1 MGLRPAR
8 LQPTTNMSSSPVYQI
23 PKADLAKL
31 LKEPYKVT
39 LLHCP
44 NNSEQ
49 PRVLK
54 EQVPVALAKAFSGYC
69 DANISTAAAGG
80 MGRSVKSSTV
90 CITGGSFLGMKEVVD
105 FWFKFCTNKK
115 HAPTAKSPVF
125 DFWVKVHEAAE
136 ILSVDAIQGDAMV
149 EARFMCEKPL
159 TKEDVCAV
167 IEVFPVGHRY
177 NTMVLDNLVAAYFNW
192 DGDFSVDGDVV
203 KDIEKTSAH
212 FFEALNEALNAE
224 ASKRVAIEE
233 QAIAEEVE
241 KRRKEEEASAKRVE
255 AEKKAQ
261 AEAEAAKKAAEA
273 ARGPSFASIA
283 ARPPPPINQ
292 QRSQRAALAQSTQ
305 RSRPCLVNSASV
317 PAVEFE
323 MRSAKSTTSQVPIM
337 PGARTWATVAKGPNT
352 TASS

>member
-31 LKEPYKVT
+31 LKDPYKVT
-39 LLHCP
+39 LLHRP
-44 NNSEQ
+44 NNSKQ

-80 MGRSVKSSTV
+80 MGRSVKSSTA
-90 CITGGSFLGMKEVVD
+90 CITGGSFLGMKEAVD

-149 EARFMCEKPL
+149 EARFMREKPL

-167 IEVFPVGHRY
+167 INIFPVGHRY
-177 NTMVLDNLVAAYFNW
+177 NTMILDNLVTAYFNW
-192 DGDFSVDGDVV
+192 EGDFGVNGDLV
-203 KDIEKTSAH
+203 KDIEKTSEH
-212 FFEALNEALNAE
+212 FFQALNGAIDAE
-224 ASKRVAIEE
+224 ANKRAAIEE
-233 QAIAEEVE
+233 QSVAEEAE
-241 KRRKEEEASAKRVE
+241 ERQKEEEAEAQRVE
-255 AEKKAQ
+255 AERKAR
-261 AEAEAAKKAAEA
+261 AEVEAAKKKAEA
-273 ARGPSFASIA
+273 TRGPSFAS
-283 ARPPPPINQ
+283 
-292 QRSQRAALAQSTQ
+292 
-305 RSRPCLVNSASV
+305 V
-317 PAVEFE
+317 
-323 MRSAKSTTSQVPIM
+323 
-337 PGARTWATVAKGPNT
+337 VA
-352 TASS
+352 